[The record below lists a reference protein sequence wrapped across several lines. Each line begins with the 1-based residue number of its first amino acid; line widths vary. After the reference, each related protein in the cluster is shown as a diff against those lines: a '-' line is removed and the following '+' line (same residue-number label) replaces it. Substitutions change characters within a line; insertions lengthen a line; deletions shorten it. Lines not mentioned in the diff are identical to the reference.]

1 VSAVSAGCIVWL
13 QRSQPLFAAITI
25 GALMYQA
32 WLVWRR
38 PPRQRTP
45 TMLAIL
51 WTSIGTTAAIGTAML
66 VLWQRY
72 R

>member
-13 QRSQPLFAAITI
+13 QRSQPLLALIAI
-25 GALMYQA
+25 GALAYQA

-38 PPRQRTP
+38 PPRQRT
-45 TMLAIL
+45 MMMRAIL
-51 WTSIGTTAAIGTAML
+51 WTSVVTTAAIGATML
-66 VLWQRY
+66 LLSQRY